1 MTEADVL
8 DQIAELRADIE
19 NRIYQSARTMAPEP
33 HPPKWDLFGIRT
45 ARRRAAWLESERL
58 RLLNLMYEIAAFLQK
73 QGAPIL
79 TDRESLRPS
88 PEWEA
93 LQLHS
98 VVFLLWAL
106 YADGRYRDSPSVLR
120 ILLEV
125 FRHPYFSES
134 PQRKKRTSYDYVI
147 SIESYVR
154 QTTIPALQRAGRL
167 PPV

>member
-33 HPPKWDLFGIRT
+33 VPPKWDLFGIRA
-45 ARRRAAWLESERL
+45 ARRRTAWLESERL
-58 RLLNLMYEIAAFLQK
+58 RLFNLLYEIATHLQK
-73 QGAPIL
+73 QGAPVL
-79 TDRESLRPS
+79 TDRKSLIPS
-88 PEWEA
+88 PAWEA

-125 FRHPYFSES
+125 FRHPFFSES
-134 PQRKKRTSYDYVI
+134 PQRNKRTAFDYVI
-147 SIESYVR
+147 SIESYVKG
-154 QTTIPALQRAGRL
+154 TTIPTLRRAGRL